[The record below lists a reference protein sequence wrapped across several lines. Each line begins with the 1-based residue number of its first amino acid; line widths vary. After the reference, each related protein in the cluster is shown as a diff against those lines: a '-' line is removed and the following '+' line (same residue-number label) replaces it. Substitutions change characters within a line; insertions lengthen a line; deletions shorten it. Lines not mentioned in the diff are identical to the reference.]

1 MALDIAINNDIGNV
15 SLQIGDT
22 AYFAEVSQINAVG
35 VSAASGGPRSGI
47 SYSNN
52 FTIIGVITQINFTQ
66 GVITIEEELNI
77 PNKGD
82 FIMFSKSK
90 AANNTSLLGYYAE
103 VKMNNNSE
111 EAAELFSLSS
121 EIAISSK

>member
-1 MALDIAINNDIGNV
+1 MALDIAINDDIGNV
-15 SLQIGDT
+15 SLQVGDT
-22 AYFAEVSQINAVG
+22 AYFAEVSEISAVG
-35 VSAASGGPRSGI
+35 VSATTGGPRSGI
-47 SYSNN
+47 NYSNN
-52 FTIIGVITQINFTQ
+52 FTIIGVITDISPLQ

-77 PNKGD
+77 PNEGD

>member
-1 MALDIAINNDIGNV
+1 MALDIAINSGLAERIGNV
-15 SLQIGDT
+15 SLQIGDI
-22 AYFAEVSQINAVG
+22 AYYAEVTNINNG
-35 VSAASGGPRSGI
+35 L
-47 SYSNN
+47 SYSDN
-52 FTIIGVITQINFTQ
+52 FTIIGEITSINFTQ
-66 GVITIEEELNI
+66 GVITIENELNV
-77 PNKGD
+77 PNIDD
-82 FIMFSKSK
+82 FLMFSKNK

>member
-1 MALDIAINNDIGNV
+1 MALNIAIENDIGNV
-15 SLQIGDT
+15 SLQIGDI
-22 AYFAEVSQINAVG
+22 AYFAEVSEISAVG
-35 VSAASGGPRSGI
+35 VSATSAGPRSGI
-47 SYSNN
+47 TYSND
-52 FTIIGVITQINFTQ
+52 FTIIGEITDINLVQ
-66 GVITIEEELNI
+66 GVITIEDELNI
-77 PNKGD
+77 PSDGD
-82 FIMFSKSK
+82 FLMFSKSK